1 MALIDSVLN
10 LVNKQP
16 KDPDAPK
23 PPAGSRSEREA
34 KIKDKAGMVINVFAL
49 LLAVN
54 AYFAGSY
61 SSLILNNTIKA
72 NDTWA
77 FYQAKSMKQTMAEY
91 ARDDALRAKD
101 TKRAEELT
109 AKIDRYE
116 NEPKDGKKDLMVK
129 ARALEAERDAAKLR
143 SPWLGYASTAYQM
156 AIVLLSASILA
167 VSMPL
172 FWGSFVVAGIGI
184 LLSSQ
189 GLLLWM

>member
-10 LVNKQP
+10 LVNKTP

-23 PPAGSRSEREA
+23 PPAGSRGEREA

-54 AYFAGSY
+54 AWYGGSL
-61 SSLILNNTIKA
+61 SSTVLNNTIKA
-72 NDTWA
+72 NDTYS

-91 ARDDALRAKD
+91 ARDDAVRAGDK
-101 TKRAEELT
+101 KRADELT
-109 AKIDRYE
+109 VKIDRYE
-116 NEPKDGKKDLMVK
+116 NEPKDGKKDLLIK
-129 ARALEAERDAAKLR
+129 AQKLEHERDEAKLR
-143 SPWLGYASTAYQM
+143 SPWIGYASTAYQLS
-156 AIVLLSASILA
+156 IVLLSASILA

-172 FWGSFVVAGIGI
+172 FWGSFVVAGVGV

-189 GLLLWM
+189 GFLLWM

>member
-1 MALIDSVLN
+1 MALHDSILK
-10 LVNKQP
+10 LITKEQ

-23 PPAGSRSEREA
+23 PPVGSRSEREA

-129 ARALEAERDAAKLR
+129 AKKLEADRDEAKLR

-172 FWGSFVVAGIGI
+172 FWGSFVVAGLGI

-189 GLLLWM
+189 GLLLWL

>member
-1 MALIDSVLN
+1 MALLDSVLN
-10 LVNKQP
+10 LVNKTP

-23 PPAGSRSEREA
+23 PPPGSRSEREA

-54 AYFAGSY
+54 AWYGGTLGSKV
-61 SSLILNNTIKA
+61 LNNTIAA
-72 NDTWA
+72 NDTYA
-77 FYQAKSMKQTMAEY
+77 FYQAKSLKQTMAEY

-101 TKRAEELT
+101 TKRADDLA

-116 NEPKDGKKDLMVK
+116 NEPKEGKKALLEK
-129 ARALEAERDAAKLR
+129 AKKLEHERDEAKLR
-143 SPWLGYASTAYQM
+143 SPWIGYASTAYQLS
-156 AIVLLSASILA
+156 IVLLSASILA

-172 FWGSFVVAGIGI
+172 FWGSFVVAGIGV

-189 GLLLWM
+189 GFLLWM